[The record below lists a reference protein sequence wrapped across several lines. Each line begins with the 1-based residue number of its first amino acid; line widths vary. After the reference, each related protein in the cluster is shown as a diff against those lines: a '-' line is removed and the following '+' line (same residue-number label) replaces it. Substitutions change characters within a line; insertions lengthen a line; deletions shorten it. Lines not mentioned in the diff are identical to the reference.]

1 MWCATWLRHRW
12 TSSWTGS
19 HAPCGLV
26 LADDG
31 GAAAGL
37 VSGFGL
43 RSLAERAREL
53 GGSFEARNGERGV
66 EITGII
72 PTQEEK

>member
-1 MWCATWLRHRW
+1 M
-12 TSSWTGS
+12 
-19 HAPCGLV
+19 P
-26 LADDG
+26 
-31 GAAAGL
+31 
-37 VSGFGL
+37 GFGL